1 MPMSQE
7 QDKLRETLEELRS
20 QLGEL
25 KKRDAQVAQH
35 LEATIA
41 EAEAALGGQ
50 SKQPHEHESMVARL
64 SDAVREY
71 EATHPSLAGN
81 LGAIIDALGRMGI

>member
-1 MPMSQE
+1 MTDE
-7 QDKLRETLEELRS
+7 HDKLRETLTELRS

-25 KKRDAQVAQH
+25 HERDAQVAEH
-35 LEATIA
+35 LKATIA
-41 EAEAALGGQ
+41 EAEAVLGGQ
-50 SKQPHEHESMVARL
+50 PKQPHEHESITTRL
-64 SDAVREY
+64 SDAVRQY